1 MSSAQGNALTVAQ
14 RRTRLAARLES
25 VIMPRDTMNIVIQ
38 NARAIGRVKIRM
50 QRKANSEL
58 ISLFLFGFD

>member
-1 MSSAQGNALTVAQ
+1 
-14 RRTRLAARLES
+14 
-25 VIMPRDTMNIVIQ
+25 MPRDTMNIAIQ

-58 ISLFLFGFD
+58 IALFLFGFD